1 MNLIMVNSMI
11 FLHWWWHKNFTSFSV
26 AYLLGVP
33 IVGYSLDIGKENVN
47 LIDEKVQK
55 RIYEGKLD
63 SKDLDR

>member
-11 FLHWWWHKNFTSFSV
+11 FLHWWWHNNSTSFAV

>member
-1 MNLIMVNSMI
+1 
-11 FLHWWWHKNFTSFSV
+11 
-26 AYLLGVP
+26 LLGVP

-63 SKDLDR
+63 TKDLDR